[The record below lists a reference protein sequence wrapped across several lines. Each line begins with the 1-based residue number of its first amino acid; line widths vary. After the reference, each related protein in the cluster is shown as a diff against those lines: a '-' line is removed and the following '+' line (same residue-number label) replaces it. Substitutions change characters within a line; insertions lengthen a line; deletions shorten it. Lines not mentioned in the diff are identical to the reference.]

1 MPDFEGLDPQQQRSQ
16 EARINNALGLFLLFF
31 AVVILISILFT
42 QTLVGRLA
50 NLAAA
55 GVIGLIGGGMVW
67 RSRRSK
73 RPEGP
78 R

>member
-1 MPDFEGLDPQQQRSQ
+1 MPDSEGIDPKQQRSQ

-31 AVVILISILFT
+31 AAVILISILFT
-42 QTLVGRLA
+42 QTLIGKLA

-55 GVIGLIGGGMVW
+55 GVIGLIGGAMVW
-67 RSRRSK
+67 QSRRSK
-73 RPEGP
+73 SPEEP